1 MERQEP
7 LDLIIETRGLTKR
20 FGRLTA
26 VDDLDLAVKRGS
38 IFGLVG
44 PDGAG
49 KTTTLRMLCGA
60 MAPTSGTA
68 LVAGFD
74 VVLQTELARLQ
85 LGYMPQSFSLY
96 PDLSVQENLEFFANI
111 YEVPAALRQARMD
124 KLLEFSRLAD
134 FRGRRSEH
142 LSGGM
147 KKKLALACT
156 LIHEPRVLLLDEPT
170 TGVDPVSRRELW
182 HILYELLRS
191 GVTVLVTT
199 PYMDEAERCNRV
211 GFLMAGRLLVSG
223 TPSELAD
230 LPKRMVIELKA
241 RPRKVMQAVARGAA
255 GVDNIQIFGDRLH
268 LLAVDPA
275 AVMAGLREAL
285 EREGAQILTL
295 RIVRPSMEDVFMHLA
310 QQGGQTD
317 YQPTAEPGVRGS
329 GDG

>member
-7 LDLIIETRGLTKR
+7 NDLIIETRGLTKR

-26 VDDLDLAVKRGS
+26 VDHLDLAVKRGS

-74 VVLQTELARLQ
+74 VVRQTELARLQ

-111 YEVPAALRQARMD
+111 YEVPPALRQARMD

-310 QQGGQTD
+310 QQGGQTG
-317 YQPTAEPGVRGS
+317 YQPAPEPGVRGS

>member
-7 LDLIIETRGLTKR
+7 NDLIIETRGLTKR

-26 VDDLDLAVKRGS
+26 VDHLDLAVKRGS

-74 VVLQTELARLQ
+74 VVRQTELARLQ

-111 YEVPAALRQARMD
+111 YEVPPALRQARMD

-285 EREGAQILTL
+285 ESEGAQIFTL

-317 YQPTAEPGVRGS
+317 YQPAAEPGVRGS

>member
-1 MERQEP
+1 MEQPEP
-7 LDLIIETRGLTKR
+7 LDLAIEMSGLTKR
-20 FGRLTA
+20 FGQLTA
-26 VDDLDLAVKRGS
+26 VDQLDLVVKRGS

-60 MAPTSGTA
+60 LVPTAGTA
-68 LVAGFD
+68 RVAGFD
-74 VVLQTELARLQ
+74 VVRQTELARLQ

-96 PDLSVQENLEFFANI
+96 PDLSVQENLEFFADV
-111 YEVPAALRQARMD
+111 YEVPRALRQARMD
-124 KLLEFSRLAD
+124 KLLEFSRLAG
-134 FRGRRSEH
+134 FRGRRAEH

-191 GVTVLVTT
+191 GVTTVVTT

-230 LPKRMVIELKA
+230 LPRRMVVELKA
-241 RPRKVMQAVARGAA
+241 RPRKVMQAVAHGAG

-268 LLAVDPA
+268 LLAADPA
-275 AVMAGLREAL
+275 AVMASLQEAL

-295 RIVRPSMEDVFMHLA
+295 RTVRPSMEDVFMHLA
-310 QQGGQTD
+310 QEGGQRG
-317 YQPTAEPGVRGS
+317 PERAAEIDTRGN
-329 GDG
+329 GNA